1 MPETGSAE
9 LVWMFIGVV
18 PWLVPIAAGISA
30 VITLHRIHPGQK
42 SFQSRLDEIEAA
54 VRQNLSQQ

>member
-42 SFQSRLDEIEAA
+42 SFQSPAKP
-54 VRQNLSQQ
+54 LSTVKKLQT